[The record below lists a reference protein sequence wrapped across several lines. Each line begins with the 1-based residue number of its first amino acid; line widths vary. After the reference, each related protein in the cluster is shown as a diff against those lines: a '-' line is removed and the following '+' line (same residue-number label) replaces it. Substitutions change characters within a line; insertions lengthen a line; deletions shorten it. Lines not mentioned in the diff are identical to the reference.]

1 MGVIPKMCRSAKE
14 KELTAALCGDG
25 GFLRPEYST
34 HQLACTAIAT
44 PKLCLR
50 PSTDRHTTC
59 WRRVGLQGD
68 RVQRLGDQYVC
79 SPQ

>member
-14 KELTAALCGDG
+14 KVLTAALCVDRG
-25 GFLRPEYST
+25 LLCPEYST
-34 HQLACTAIAT
+34 HQFAWTDIAT

-68 RVQRLGDQYVC
+68 RDERLGC
-79 SPQ
+79 